1 MLIYPERCSQ
11 ETMGDHFD
19 LRHEI
24 LFFPPDFICDFFVTD
39 FFFLPVLSSSSASTQ
54 PCLLCGLHG
63 SLALSH
69 RAQGLIRHKI

>member
-39 FFFLPVLSSSSASTQ
+39 FFFPSSSEQ
-54 PCLLCGLHG
+54 LL
-63 SLALSH
+63 SLYPAMSSLWPS
-69 RAQGLIRHKI
+69 